1 MSQVLQDPRLSALL
15 VALILTY
22 CRIQACLLAL
32 PGFSMRGLPGRVRV
46 ALAMSLTP
54 LLAEHAQVGAAAQA
68 LLQLGMLCVAEVV
81 TGLALGGLVRLFALA
96 IDIAASAIAAT
107 ASLSQIIGVANEY
120 APHPIGNLM
129 HLAGL
134 ALLMAMGFPLLVCD
148 LLRESLVLRPLGAW
162 PQITDLL
169 PVAVNLLQRSFVL
182 AMLLAAP
189 FILGGFLF
197 QVLSG
202 MVSKVMP
209 ALPLMFI
216 AAPGAILLALLALVL
231 LTPSILSVWAEAVL
245 KVMETDLP

>member
-1 MSQVLQDPRLSALL
+1 MNQLLDDPRLTALL

-22 CRIQACLLAL
+22 CRIQSCLLAM
-32 PGFSMRGLPGRVRV
+32 PGFSMRGVPVRVRV

-54 LLAEHAQVGAAAQA
+54 LLAEHAQVGPAIRD
-68 LLQLGMLCVAEVV
+68 LLHLGMLCAAEVI

-96 IDIAASAIAAT
+96 IDVAATAIAAT
-107 ASLSQIIGVANEY
+107 ASLSQLVGVANEY

-129 HLAGL
+129 HLAGI
-134 ALLMAMGFPLLVCD
+134 ALLMALGLPLLVCD
-148 LLRESLVLRPLGAW
+148 LLRESFLLRPVGDW
-162 PQITDLL
+162 PQIAQLL
-169 PVAVNLLQRSFVL
+169 PVAIDLLQRSFVL
-182 AMLLAAP
+182 ALILAAP

>member
-1 MSQVLQDPRLSALL
+1 MTQLLDDPRLAALL

-22 CRIQACLLAL
+22 CRIQACLLAM
-32 PGFSMRGLPGRVRV
+32 PGFSMRGLPVRVRV
-46 ALAMSLTP
+46 AIAMSLTP
-54 LLAEHAQVGAAAQA
+54 LLAEHAQIGTAPRD
-68 LLQLGMLCVAEVV
+68 LLSLGMLCSAEIV
-81 TGLALGGLVRLFALA
+81 TGLVLGGLVRLFALA
-96 IDIAASAIAAT
+96 IDVAASAIAAT
-107 ASLSQIIGVANEY
+107 ASLSQIVGVANEY
-120 APHPIGNLM
+120 SPHPIGNLM
-129 HLAGL
+129 HLAGV

-148 LLRESLVLRPLGAW
+148 LLRESLVLRPVGAW
-162 PQITDLL
+162 PQIAELM
-169 PVAVNLLQRSFVL
+169 PVVIGLLQRSFVL

-231 LTPSILSVWAEAVL
+231 LTPTILSVWAEAVL
-245 KVMETDLP
+245 HMMQTDLP